1 MNAMV
6 VEICVGVVYIIVGS
20 LHHYAMK
27 TVMLDFFV
35 CFLLVTTLE
44 HTVQCGMWSFTF

>member
-1 MNAMV
+1 MV

-27 TVMLDFFV
+27 TVMLGFFV
-35 CFLLVTTLE
+35 GFLLVTTLE
-44 HTVQCGMWSFTF
+44 HTV